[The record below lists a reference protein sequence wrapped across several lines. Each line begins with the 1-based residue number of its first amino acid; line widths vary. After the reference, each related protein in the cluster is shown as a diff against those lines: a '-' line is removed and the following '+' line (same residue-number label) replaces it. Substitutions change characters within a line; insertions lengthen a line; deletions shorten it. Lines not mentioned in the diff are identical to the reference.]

1 MKDYSA
7 LPEQGASGSS
17 GAGRYAALPRSP
29 GVYLMKDAA
38 GTVLYVG
45 KARDL
50 RRRVAQYF
58 MKGAAEKG
66 GWKIPNL
73 VPLIRVIDYIPC
85 AGEKDAL
92 LLERDLIGRLQPFF
106 NAMWK
111 DSKSYARV
119 RLTMSEDFPRVFM
132 TRKPGAKGD
141 LLFGPYP
148 KAEPLKKLL
157 AHLWRTGFINLRRCR
172 WDFSRK
178 KPLDRRRIDACLY
191 YHTGQCTAPC
201 DGLIPFRAYRALAL
215 RVKRFFEGDFSAL
228 EKDFRREMAR
238 RAAARDYE
246 GAALFRDMLAALDH
260 MSERTLLRRLEPEAI
275 DWTVDRSRG
284 TTRLME
290 LLGLGSPPLHI
301 EAFDT
306 SSLFGRQPVGSSVCF
321 RDGEPHRAHYRRYR
335 IRTVLPEGGS
345 DDFAMIGEIVGRRL
359 AALRRTGETLPD
371 LLLIDGGRGQLSA
384 ALAAARAAGADLHV
398 VSLAKEFEE
407 LMVPG
412 RPEPLRLPP
421 DDPALRLLQAL
432 RDEAHR
438 FGIAYH
444 RRLRGGE
451 ELGEDR

>member
-1 MKDYSA
+1 MRD
-7 LPEQGASGSS
+7 
-17 GAGRYAALPRSP
+17 YAALPRSP

-58 MKGAAEKG
+58 IKGAAEKG

-73 VPLIRVIDYIPC
+73 VPLIKVIDYIPC

-132 TRKPGAKGD
+132 TRAAGSGRHSPQSVPQALRAAGAKGD
-141 LLFGPYP
+141 LVFGPYP

-157 AHLWRTGFINLRRCR
+157 AYLWRTGFINLRRCR
-172 WDFSRK
+172 WDFSRA

-201 DGLIPFRAYRALAL
+201 DGRISLRAYRALAL
-215 RVKRFFEGDFSAL
+215 RVRRFFEGDLDAL
-228 EKDFRREMAR
+228 SREFRRGMR
-238 RAAARDYE
+238 RGSAARDYE
-246 GAALFRDMLAALDH
+246 GAALFRDMLAALAH
-260 MSERTLLRRLEPEAI
+260 MAERTLIRRLDPAAI

-284 TTRLME
+284 ATRLAE
-290 LLGLGSPPLHI
+290 LLSLKSPPLHI

-306 SSLFGRQPVGSSVCF
+306 SSLFGRQPVGASVCF
-321 RDGEPHRAHYRRYR
+321 RDGEPHKAHYRRYK
-335 IRTVLPEGGS
+335 IRTSLPEGGS

-359 AALRRTGETLPD
+359 KVLLKSGEPLPD

-384 ALAAARAAGADLHV
+384 SLAAAKRAGVDIPV

-407 LMVPG
+407 IMIPG
-412 RPEPLRLPP
+412 RPEPLRLPAE
-421 DDPALRLLQAL
+421 DPALRLLQAL

-438 FGIAYH
+438 FGITYH
-444 RRLRGGE
+444 RGLRGRA
-451 ELGEDR
+451 ELGG

>member
-1 MKDYSA
+1 MRDY
-7 LPEQGASGSS
+7 AS
-17 GAGRYAALPRSP
+17 LPRSP

-45 KARDL
+45 KAKDL
-50 RRRVAQYF
+50 RKRVAQYF
-58 MKGAAEKG
+58 MKGAPEKG

-73 VPLIRVIDYIPC
+73 VPLIRAIDYIPC

-132 TRKPGAKGD
+132 TRSPGSEGD
-141 LLFGPYP
+141 LVFGPYP
-148 KAEPLKKLL
+148 KAEALKKLL
-157 AHLWRTGFINLRRCR
+157 AYLWRTGFINLRYCR

-178 KPLDRRRIDACLY
+178 KPLDRRKIDACLY

-201 DGLIPFRAYRALAL
+201 DGKISFRAYRALAL
-215 RVKRFFEGDFSAL
+215 RVKRFFEGDFGAL
-228 EKDFRREMAR
+228 EREFRAGMR
-238 RAAARDYE
+238 RSSADRDYE
-246 GAALFRDMLAALDH
+246 SAALFRDMLSALDH
-260 MSERTLLRRLEPEAI
+260 MSERTMIRRLDPAAI

-284 TTRLME
+284 ATRLAE
-290 LLGLGSPPLHI
+290 LLGLKSPPLHI

-321 RDGEPHRAHYRRYR
+321 RDGEPHKAHYRRYR
-335 IRTVLPEGGS
+335 IRTAPPGSGS

-359 AALRRTGETLPD
+359 AALRRSGEPMPD

-384 ALAAARAAGADLHV
+384 ALAAAKLAGV
-398 VSLAKEFEE
+398 GVPIVSLAKEFEE
-407 LMVPG
+407 IMVPG
-412 RPEPLRLPP
+412 RPEPLRLAAG
-421 DDPALRLLQAL
+421 DPALRLLQSL

-438 FGIAYH
+438 FGITYH
-444 RRLRGGE
+444 RGLRGRSELE
-451 ELGEDR
+451 E

>member
-1 MKDYSA
+1 MRD
-7 LPEQGASGSS
+7 
-17 GAGRYAALPRSP
+17 YAALPRSP

-45 KARDL
+45 KAKDL
-50 RRRVAQYF
+50 RRRVSQYF
-58 MKGAAEKG
+58 MRGAAEKG

-73 VPLIRVIDYIPC
+73 VPLIKVIDYIPC

-132 TRKPGAKGD
+132 TRRPGAKGD
-141 LLFGPYP
+141 LVFGPYP

-172 WDFSRK
+172 WDFSRA
-178 KPLDRRRIDACLY
+178 KPLDGRRIKACLY

-201 DGLIPFRAYRALAL
+201 DGRISFRAYRALAL
-215 RVKRFFEGDFSAL
+215 RVKRFFEGDLAAL
-228 EKDFRREMAR
+228 GKEFRQGME
-238 RAAARDYE
+238 RASAARDYE
-246 GAALFRDMLAALDH
+246 GAALFRDMLSALEH
-260 MSERTLLRRLEPEAI
+260 MAERTMIRRLDPAAI

-284 TTRLME
+284 ATRLAE
-290 LLGLGSPPLHI
+290 LLDLKSPPLHI

-321 RDGEPHRAHYRRYR
+321 REGEPNKEHYRRYR
-335 IRTVLPEGGS
+335 IRTSLPEGGS

-359 AALRRTGETLPD
+359 TALRKNGGPAPD

-384 ALAAARAAGADLHV
+384 ALAAAKKAGVSLPI

-407 LMVPG
+407 IMIPG
-412 RPEPLRLPP
+412 RPDPLRLPAG
-421 DDPALRLLQAL
+421 DPALRLLQSL

-438 FGIAYH
+438 FGITYH
-444 RRLRGGE
+444 RGLRGRAELE
-451 ELGEDR
+451 E

>member
-1 MKDYSA
+1 MKD
-7 LPEQGASGSS
+7 SS
-17 GAGRYAALPRSP
+17 
-29 GVYLMKDAA
+29 

-45 KARDL
+45 KANDL

-66 GWKIPNL
+66 GWKVPNL
-73 VPLIRVIDYIPC
+73 VPLIRTIDYIPC
-85 AGEKDAL
+85 SGEKDAL

-132 TRKPGAKGD
+132 TRSPGAKGD
-141 LLFGPYP
+141 LVFGPYP

-157 AHLWRTGFINLRRCR
+157 AYLWRTGFINLRRCR
-172 WDFSRK
+172 WDFSRT
-178 KPLDRRRIDACLY
+178 KPLDRRRIDSCLY

-201 DGLIPFRAYRALAL
+201 DGRISFRAYRALAL
-215 RVKRFFEGDFSAL
+215 RVRRFFEGDFDAL
-228 EKDFRREMAR
+228 AREFRAGMR
-238 RAAARDYE
+238 RSSAARDYE

-260 MSERTLLRRLEPEAI
+260 MSERTMIRRLDPAAI

-284 TTRLME
+284 ATRLAE
-290 LLGLGSPPLHI
+290 LLGLKSPPLHI

-321 RDGEPHRAHYRRYR
+321 RDGEPHKAHYRRYK
-335 IRTVLPEGGS
+335 IRTALPEGGS

-359 AALRRTGETLPD
+359 AALRRSGEALPD

-384 ALAAARAAGADLHV
+384 ALAAAKEAGV
-398 VSLAKEFEE
+398 GIPVISLAKEFEE
-407 LMVPG
+407 IMVPG
-412 RPEPLRLPP
+412 KPGPLRLPEN
-421 DDPALRLLQAL
+421 DPALRLLQSL

-438 FGIAYH
+438 FGITYH
-444 RRLRGGE
+444 RGLRGRE
-451 ELGEDR
+451 ELGG

>member
-1 MKDYSA
+1 
-7 LPEQGASGSS
+7 
-17 GAGRYAALPRSP
+17 
-29 GVYLMKDAA
+29 MKDAS

-45 KARDL
+45 KAKDL

-73 VPLIRVIDYIPC
+73 VPLIKVIDYIPC

-132 TRKPGAKGD
+132 TRSPGSKGD
-141 LLFGPYP
+141 LVFGPYP

-157 AHLWRTGFINLRRCR
+157 AYLWRTGFINLRRCR

-178 KPLDRRRIDACLY
+178 KPLDRRRINACLY

-201 DGLIPFRAYRALAL
+201 DGRIPFRSYRALAL
-215 RVKRFFEGDFSAL
+215 RVKRFFEGDFAAL
-228 EKDFRREMAR
+228 DKEFRRGMQR
-238 RAAARDYE
+238 GSAARDYE
-246 GAALFRDMLAALDH
+246 TAALFRDMLAALDH
-260 MSERTLLRRLEPEAI
+260 MSERTMIRRLDPAAI

-284 TTRLME
+284 ATRLAE
-290 LLGLGSPPLHI
+290 LLGLKSPPLHI

-321 RDGEPHRAHYRRYR
+321 RDGEPHKAHYRRYK
-335 IRTVLPEGGS
+335 IRTSLPEGGS

-359 AALRRTGETLPD
+359 SALRKSGEPLPD

-384 ALAAARAAGADLHV
+384 ALAAAGKAGANIPV

-407 LMVPG
+407 IMVPG
-412 RPEPLRLPP
+412 RPEPLRLPEN
-421 DDPALRLLQAL
+421 DPALRLLQSL

-438 FGIAYH
+438 FGITYH
-444 RRLRGGE
+444 RGLRGRE
-451 ELGEDR
+451 ELGG